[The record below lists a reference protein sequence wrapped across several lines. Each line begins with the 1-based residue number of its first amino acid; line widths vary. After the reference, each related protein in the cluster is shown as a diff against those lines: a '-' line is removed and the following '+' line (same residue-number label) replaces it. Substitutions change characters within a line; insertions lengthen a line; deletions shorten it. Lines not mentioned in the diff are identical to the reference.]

1 MPEIPLS
8 LSELNLQVRDA
19 VRDHLPG
26 TYWVRAETSDVRRN
40 QNGHCYLEFVEK
52 EEAGERIVAKARGVI
67 WSSTF
72 EILSAFFET
81 ETGQVFTSGL
91 RVLVCV
97 SVEFHQL
104 YGYSLTVTDID
115 PAFTVGDMTRN
126 RQRILKQL
134 EEEGVLTLNKEL
146 PMPEL
151 ANRIAVVSS
160 PTAAG
165 YEDFR
170 HQLAQNPYGF
180 AFYTKLFPAI
190 MQGERTELSVVSAL
204 DKIYENR
211 ETFDVVVII
220 RGGGATSEL
229 SSFDSYLLA
238 TNCAQFPLP
247 IVSGIGHERDLT
259 VLDVVAHTRVKTPTA
274 AAELLIAHT
283 AATAAKLTDLQ
294 QRLIDE
300 VHAQVQTHSN
310 QLSERSKSV
319 IHASKLLLREEMSV
333 IRQHSVI
340 LRYQI
345 RKALEKENHFFSEKN
360 QYFRM
365 VSPANILKRGYTL
378 TLKDGKIVKS
388 VNELA
393 ENDLIETVFSDGK
406 AKSILLKKIT
416 T

>member
-406 AKSILLKKIT
+406 AKSILLKK
-416 T
+416 